1 LDGES
6 TAGHHGGRRIESVPE
21 RVHPIH
27 AVPIRRRTRR
37 PLQVVF
43 RAIGAPTQNP
53 PRAGAIGS
61 SRALGG
67 KVPPGYVVDKRNTD
81 GTITHPLL
89 VRLRYLALVIHSEFS
104 CTRDFR
110 SPFTCGSL
118 IGVSRDRVFV
128 PNSILRY
135 QRRCL
140 YIDATGRATSPL
152 WLPKLYVS
160 SAPQR
165 QIASCFGDKGQRSS
179 SPYFRA
185 LRN

>member
-1 LDGES
+1 MLFTYLWTCSGS
-6 TAGHHGGRRIESVPE
+6 SSAKKCGRRLGWRGYCRHHGGRRIESVPE

-27 AVPIRRRTRR
+27 NVPIRRRTRR

-89 VRLRYLALVIHSEFS
+89 VRLRYLALVIDSEFFPARAIS
-104 CTRDFR
+104 ARL
-110 SPFTCGSL
+110 SL
-118 IGVSRDRVFV
+118 
-128 PNSILRY
+128 
-135 QRRCL
+135 
-140 YIDATGRATSPL
+140 AA
-152 WLPKLYVS
+152 
-160 SAPQR
+160 
-165 QIASCFGDKGQRSS
+165 AS
-179 SPYFRA
+179 
-185 LRN
+185 